1 MSVATISLASASM
14 DKLAEKD
21 TLKKFVTIKNVKQIC
36 AQEDTQESAD
46 SSLSLEDANLA
57 NFVDSS
63 MWRNVKS
70 LEVTRTLKISR
81 PF

>member
-21 TLKKFVTIKNVKQIC
+21 TLKKFATMQNVKQIFV
-36 AQEDTQESAD
+36 QEDTQEAAD
-46 SSLSLEDANLA
+46 SSLSLEGVNLA

-63 MWRNVKS
+63 
-70 LEVTRTLKISR
+70 I
-81 PF
+81 